1 MNKVLQFPLVRI
13 VIAVLFIGVGLI
25 IGQTLLSLFRS
36 VLSITN
42 IGLANVLAFI
52 LITPLTY
59 FAYWTY
65 VRYVE
70 KRNMIELSSQGAA
83 QEFGLGSLMGFGLF
97 SLVIAILW
105 LLGFYRVN
113 GFNLIWLSLIGALL
127 GAFVSGF
134 VQELIFRAVIY
145 RITEEWL
152 GTWWALAI
160 SAILFGLI
168 HLTSAGATI
177 FSALA
182 VALQA
187 GVLLAAA
194 YALTH
199 RLWMAFGIHMAWDFA
214 NDGIFGVG
222 LAGQTGQ
229 SLHGVF
235 QASLQGPT
243 LLTGGALGVETS
255 IVSVILLSI
264 AGILLLRAAYQKGQ
278 WVFRQNESRLTAR
291 LGKTS
296 S

>member
-25 IGQTLLSLFRS
+25 IGQTLLSLSRS
-36 VLSITN
+36 ALSITN

-59 FAYWTY
+59 FAYWAY

-70 KRNMIELSSQGAA
+70 KRTMIELGGQGAV

-97 SLVIAILW
+97 SFVIGILW

-113 GFNLIWLSLIGALL
+113 GINLVWLSLIGAVL

-152 GTWWALAI
+152 GTWWALGI

-229 SLHGVF
+229 SLQGLF
-235 QASLQGPT
+235 QASLKGPD
-243 LLTGGALGVETS
+243 LFTGGAFGVETS
-255 IVSVILLSI
+255 IISVIVLSI
-264 AGILLLRAAYQKGQ
+264 AGILLLRAAYQM
-278 WVFRQNESRLTAR
+278 RQFVAR
-291 LGKTS
+291 KKEKLLYA
-296 S
+296 

>member
-1 MNKVLQFPLVRI
+1 MNKILQFPLVRI

-25 IGQTLLSLFRS
+25 IGQTLLSLSRS
-36 VLSITN
+36 ALSITN

-59 FAYWTY
+59 FAYWAY

-70 KRNMIELSSQGAA
+70 KRTMIELGNQGAV

-97 SLVIAILW
+97 SFVIAILW

-113 GFNLIWLSLIGALL
+113 GINLVWLALIGALL

-152 GTWWALAI
+152 GTWWALGI

-214 NDGIFGVG
+214 NDGVFGVG

-229 SLHGVF
+229 SLQGLF
-235 QASLQGPT
+235 QASLKGPD
-243 LLTGGALGVETS
+243 LFTGGAFGVETS
-255 IVSVILLSI
+255 IISVIVLSI
-264 AGILLLRAAYQKGQ
+264 AGILLLRAAYQM
-278 WVFRQNESRLTAR
+278 RQFVSRKKENLLYA
-291 LGKTS
+291 
-296 S
+296 

>member
-1 MNKVLQFPLVRI
+1 MNKILQFPLVRI
-13 VIAVLFIGVGLI
+13 VIAILFIGVGLI
-25 IGQTLLSLFRS
+25 IGQTLLSLLRS
-36 VLSITN
+36 GFSITN
-42 IGLANVLAFI
+42 LGLANVLAFI

-70 KRNMIELSSQGAA
+70 KRNMIELSSQGAV

-145 RITEEWL
+145 QITEEWL
-152 GTWWALAI
+152 GTWWAVAI

-168 HLTSAGATI
+168 HLSSTGATI

-187 GVLLAAA
+187 GVLLAGA

-214 NDGIFGVG
+214 NDGVFGVG

-229 SLHGVF
+229 SLQGLF
-235 QASLQGPT
+235 QASLKGPG
-243 LLTGGALGVETS
+243 LFTGGAFGVETS
-255 IVSVILLSI
+255 IISVIVLSI
-264 AGILLLRAAYQKGQ
+264 AGILLLRAAYHM
-278 WVFRQNESRLTAR
+278 RQFVSRKKENLLYA
-291 LGKTS
+291 
-296 S
+296 